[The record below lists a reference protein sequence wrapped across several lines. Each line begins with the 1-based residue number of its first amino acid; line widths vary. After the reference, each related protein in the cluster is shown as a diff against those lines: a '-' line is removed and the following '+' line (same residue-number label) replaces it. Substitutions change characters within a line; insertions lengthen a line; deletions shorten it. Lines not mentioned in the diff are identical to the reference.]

1 MNTENKSPNTSKVIG
16 PYGVE
21 ITWPRPTW
29 QRAGDR
35 WCTTIRYCD
44 SRRSCNDTLVDLVSD
59 GYYSWKR
66 RTLHICLGPGN
77 YALLLWKRYTGTGRL
92 QWNVLGLYVVQA
104 GELYKFEWG
113 FTDDTSPDVI
123 YRLIKD
129 AIEALK
135 HIGVFDK
142 DIVERW
148 AMPIYRLL
156 PEELIKEV
164 EAEIETGTQN

>member
-1 MNTENKSPNTSKVIG
+1 MNTENKSHKTSKVIG

-35 WCTTIRYCD
+35 WCTMIRYCD
-44 SRRSCNDTLVDLVSD
+44 SRRSCNDTFVDLASD

-66 RTLHICLGPGN
+66 RTLYICLGEGQ
-77 YALLLWKRYTGTGRL
+77 YALFLWKRYTGTGRL

-113 FTDDTSPDVI
+113 FTDDTPPDVI
-123 YRLIKD
+123 YHLAKD
-129 AIEALK
+129 AIEAVK
-135 HIGVFDK
+135 HVGVLDSG
-142 DIVERW
+142 IMWRW
-148 AMPIYRLL
+148 LLPVNRLL
-156 PEELIKEV
+156 PAELAREI
-164 EAEIETGTQN
+164 EAEIDSDA